1 MSLERDQGE
10 VMGILEYQTMEFS
23 RCINSSLGLLYPRKG
38 ADHMCTR
45 KGIMTAVMDPK
56 DGGGSWGPV
65 CGLQTVCT
73 ITGVMSSWEFLQGER
88 RQVVQQEG

>member
-23 RCINSSLGLLYPRKG
+23 RCINSSLGLLYPRQG

-65 CGLQTVCT
+65 CGLQIVCT